1 MSFSLRTT
9 ILATGCILAIG
20 TSAARAQ
27 MPRVFYYYPAPGNY
41 ATTQGIVN
49 IPAADYYYNVPLN
62 GALASARTAPAKEF
76 PYSNFPFYYVHY
88 SRGGA
93 STDAG
98 VGENYESNERRSEY
112 GSGDDEDDPDW

>member
-1 MSFSLRTT
+1 MKLLTLST
-9 ILATGCILAIG
+9 LATGCVLAVG
-20 TSAARAQ
+20 ASAAQGQTPA
-27 MPRVFYYYPAPGNY
+27 VYYYPAPGNY